1 MEIFTAESS
10 QCTAGCLTSLLHAPV
25 NFKVG
30 VGVVKW
36 SDYMR
41 DGARGSTAL
50 MTEEEIDEIQQADL
64 CQPVPSSAPRGLCQW
79 TAVTRSLSNWLFRA
93 GLYTGQ
99 FGRVTSMLYALEW

>member
-1 MEIFTAESS
+1 
-10 QCTAGCLTSLLHAPV
+10 
-25 NFKVG
+25 
-30 VGVVKW
+30 
-36 SDYMR
+36 MR

-93 GLYTGQ
+93 DLYTGQ
-99 FGRVTSMLYALEW
+99 CGRVTSMLYALEWRSSRQICASLFPPRHQEACASGQL

>member
-93 GLYTGQ
+93 DLYTGQ
-99 FGRVTSMLYALEW
+99 CGRVTSMLYALEW